1 MSTLVD
7 ALRLM
12 LGTLTILPVR
22 PPSTIT
28 RRSAGL
34 AMTLAPLGGV
44 LLAVPVW
51 ALGHLDQPLLAAALA
66 VAALAIG
73 SRAIHLDG
81 LADVADALGSRA
93 PAERAL
99 QIMKQSDIGPF
110 GVVALVLNLL
120 VQVAALVELYAH
132 DRPVAAAIAV
142 VVSRTVLPWLCAW
155 PGARPEGLGATMAQ
169 SVSWPTAI
177 TTSLFVAVCLGQADV
192 LVDDAAGAQATILGL
207 LAGLAFGRYCVHR
220 FGGTTGDVYGA
231 TVEITLS
238 VALVAAALSLP

>member
-1 MSTLVD
+1 VSTPVN

-28 RRSAGL
+28 RRTAGV
-34 AMTLAPLGGV
+34 AMILAPLGGL

-51 ALGHLDQPLLAAALA
+51 ALGHLDHPLLAAALA

-110 GVVALVLNLL
+110 GVVALVLTLL
-120 VQVAALVELYAH
+120 VQVAGLAQIYA
-132 DRPVAAAIAV
+132 DGDPLVAAGAV
-142 VVSRTVLPWLCAW
+142 VVSRAVLPWLCAW
-155 PGARPEGLGATMAQ
+155 PSARTDGLGAVMAG
-169 SVSWPTAI
+169 SVPWPLAF
-177 TTSLFVAVCLGQADV
+177 TTVLIGWAVAPWAPFAPV
-192 LVDDAAGAQATILGL
+192 GL
-207 LAGLAFGRYCVHR
+207 LVGIGFGYYCVRR

-231 TVEITLS
+231 CIELS
-238 VALVAAALSLP
+238 LAAAVVTAALSSP

>member
-1 MSTLVD
+1 VRLLPD
-7 ALRLM
+7 PLRLM

-28 RRSAGL
+28 RRTAGH
-34 AMTLAPLGGV
+34 AMLLAPLGGA

-66 VAALAIG
+66 VSALAIG

-81 LADVADALGSRA
+81 LADVADGLGSRA

-120 VQVAALVELYAH
+120 VQVAALAELFAR
-132 DRPVAAAIAV
+132 DDEWAAV
-142 VVSRTVLPWLCAW
+142 VAVMVSRSILPWLCTW
-155 PGARPEGLGATMAQ
+155 PAARADGLGATMAQ
-169 SVSWPTAI
+169 SVTWPAANASIVGFNSLVGVGLIYSGVDVESASAAI
-177 TTSLFVAVCLGQADV
+177 
-192 LVDDAAGAQATILGL
+192 
-207 LAGLAFGRYCVHR
+207 AGLWVGWLFGRYCLRR

-231 TVEITLS
+231 CVELTLTGS
-238 VALVAAALSLP
+238 LLAAVLA

>member
-1 MSTLVD
+1 VTRLLD

-22 PPSTIT
+22 PPSAIT
-28 RRSAGL
+28 RRTAGL
-34 AMTLAPLGGV
+34 AMTLAPLAGA

-51 ALGHLDQPLLAAALA
+51 ALGHLDQPLLAAALS

-81 LADVADALGSRA
+81 LADVADGLGSRA

-110 GVVALVLNLL
+110 GVVTLVLTLL
-120 VQVAALVELYAH
+120 VQVAALAQLFAD
-132 DRPVAAAIAV
+132 DRALEAAACV
-142 VVSRTVLPWLCAW
+142 VASRAVLPWLCAW
-155 PGARPEGLGATMAQ
+155 PAARTDGLGSVMAG
-169 SVSWPTAI
+169 SVSWPAALSI
-177 TTSLFVAVCLGQADV
+177 VVLVVAGLGAVAPYLFVGVV
-192 LVDDAAGAQATILGL
+192 
-207 LAGLAFGRYCVHR
+207 AGLGFGRYCVHR

-231 TVEITLS
+231 CVELTLTGS
-238 VALVAAALSLP
+238 LLAAALS